1 MFETGMILSRMAH
14 RKRCAG
20 AGMAA
25 GLNFLSVFFVFLAAG
40 NAIAQLP
47 LQTDFED
54 GTMQGWSARGTG
66 VMLAN
71 TVETANTG
79 FRSLKTTGRTAS
91 WQGPQYNVTSL
102 MSNGSRY
109 RVSVWVRLAAGEPSS
124 SIRVTVER
132 VLAGGTTYHTVI
144 PNTTVTS
151 GQWVQLTAYYDYA
164 FNHDTLTLYVE
175 SDTGTPSFYID
186 DFQLAFTPLQ
196 IQTNIAS
203 VYQSWSG
210 YFRVGAAIS
219 ASDISGPHAE
229 LLKKHFNSITAGNDM
244 KWATLQPT
252 EGVFNYGPADAL
264 VGFAVANNIKVRGHT
279 LVWHQQ
285 IPAWVFQDAG
295 GNPLPVNP
303 ASKTLVL
310 QRLENHIRA
319 VVPHFGSNVDT
330 WDVVNEV
337 IDPSQADG
345 FRRTQW
351 YQYAGTD
358 YIDRAFLV
366 AHEVAPTAK
375 LIVNDYDTTNPAKR
389 QFLLNLIQNLRSR
402 GVPVDGIGHQMHVN
416 IDYPSADAVYQ
427 TINMFSAVGVDNQVT
442 EFDMSVYN
450 NGTQT
455 YTVVP
460 DLVLLRQGYRYRDF
474 FNTFRRLQG
483 KISSVT
489 FWGQADDN
497 TWLSTFPI
505 NRLEA
510 PLLFDDQLQ
519 AKYAYIGIIAPIRLK
534 KYSRGGRILNY

>member
-1 MFETGMILSRMAH
+1 
-14 RKRCAG
+14 
-20 AGMAA
+20 
-25 GLNFLSVFFVFLAAG
+25 
-40 NAIAQLP
+40 
-47 LQTDFED
+47 
-54 GTMQGWSARGTG
+54 
-66 VMLAN
+66 
-71 TVETANTG
+71 
-79 FRSLKTTGRTAS
+79 
-91 WQGPQYNVTSL
+91 
-102 MSNGSRY
+102 
-109 RVSVWVRLAAGEPSS
+109 
-124 SIRVTVER
+124 
-132 VLAGGTTYHTVI
+132 
-144 PNTTVTS
+144 
-151 GQWVQLTAYYDYA
+151 VQLTAYYDYA

-389 QFLLNLIQNLRSR
+389 QFLLNLIQNLRNR

-427 TINMFSAVGVDNQVT
+427 TINMFAAVGVDNQVT

-497 TWLSTFPI
+497 TWLSAFPI